1 MTNTEDQFA
10 RGDAIA
16 TIAETFLK
24 SLGPDFR
31 LELAFPELTEDM
43 IARLRSYGTEESFP
57 ADATL
62 YTLGDRMTDMFVVL
76 EGKIDIILPSAEG
89 QPNIYARH
97 RKNNFTGEF
106 NLLNSQG
113 AVVEARTLVPG
124 TLLRISLT
132 QLTRLMRPEQHIP
145 HLIPPASISP
155 P

>member
-1 MTNTEDQFA
+1 MTNPEDQIA
-10 RGDAIA
+10 RGKAIA

-62 YTLGDRMTDMFVVL
+62 YTLGDRMTDMFVDL
-76 EGKIDIILPSAEG
+76 EGEIDIILPSAES

-113 AVVEARTLVPG
+113 ALDNTLTPTPT
-124 TLLRISLT
+124 TL
-132 QLTRLMRPEQHIP
+132 P
-145 HLIPPASISP
+145 LIPR
-155 P
+155 

>member
-1 MTNTEDQFA
+1 MTNPEDQIA
-10 RGDAIA
+10 RGNAIA

-76 EGKIDIILPSAEG
+76 EG
-89 QPNIYARH
+89 
-97 RKNNFTGEF
+97 
-106 NLLNSQG
+106 
-113 AVVEARTLVPG
+113 
-124 TLLRISLT
+124 
-132 QLTRLMRPEQHIP
+132 
-145 HLIPPASISP
+145 
-155 P
+155 

>member
-10 RGDAIA
+10 RSDAIA

-76 EGKIDIILPSAEG
+76 EG
-89 QPNIYARH
+89 
-97 RKNNFTGEF
+97 
-106 NLLNSQG
+106 
-113 AVVEARTLVPG
+113 
-124 TLLRISLT
+124 
-132 QLTRLMRPEQHIP
+132 
-145 HLIPPASISP
+145 
-155 P
+155 